1 MRRAPINYLVSW
13 TVIGGLW
20 VVAAILVGNY
30 IGDNAALS
38 NVTPED
44 FGRVYKVVMT
54 IVAVAGALALAHWY
68 WQGAKDVSAADVGAS
83 RRFWS
88 IWLFILAVASVAA
101 VAGLAV
107 TFRSERF
114 TLVEYL
120 LIFGCASLLTW
131 IPYWLCSLVMSPRG
145 VKHAPFGMA

>member
-1 MRRAPINYLVSW
+1 
-13 TVIGGLW
+13 
-20 VVAAILVGNY
+20 
-30 IGDNAALS
+30 
-38 NVTPED
+38 
-44 FGRVYKVVMT
+44 
-54 IVAVAGALALAHWY
+54 
-68 WQGAKDVSAADVGAS
+68 
-83 RRFWS
+83 
-88 IWLFILAVASVAA
+88 VAA
-101 VAGLAV
+101 VAGLVV